1 MISRNGRRNTCL
13 FVLLIVVP
21 LVFAGLQSVFAD
33 QPVTRTQSL
42 QLNVG
47 DTLVVQSD
55 RSSIQ
60 QVLVEGNLTAT
71 NLSKPAQFPVN
82 DFEIQ
87 ALDAGSYQV
96 RVIFDYPHDYT
107 VNLFARTS
115 DLTIP
120 QNNATYYMSG
130 GSLELDISA
139 TFNTQ
144 SAAAIATPSI
154 SPWDSFV
161 GWVGKF
167 SQAFPLWVK
176 LLYFT
181 LGLQFFGVGGLWI
194 RREAKKKEST
204 AQRLDPG
211 DKLYLWLDVA
221 YKFLLVSFV
230 AIVAIMGGE
239 LLILFV
245 LRFMFLASLS
255 LLSLWDLFVIGFAAG
270 VIIMVYLM
278 RFTLEKAFDLKPIQ
292 DE

>member
-1 MISRNGRRNTCL
+1 MRSACL
-13 FVLLIVVP
+13 FVLLLVVP
-21 LVFAGLQSVFAD
+21 LTFTGLHSAFAD
-33 QPVTRTQSL
+33 QTVTRTQAVL
-42 QLNVG
+42 LNLG

-60 QVLVEGNLTAT
+60 QVFVEGNVTAA
-71 NLSKPAQFPVN
+71 NLSKPAQYPVN
-82 DFEIQ
+82 DFEIR

-96 RVIFDYPHDYT
+96 RIIFDYPHDYT
-107 VNLFARTS
+107 VNLFAETS
-115 DLTIP
+115 DLTVP

-139 TFNTQ
+139 TFNAQ
-144 SAAAIATPSI
+144 SATAVATPSI

-194 RREAKKKEST
+194 RREAKKKESR
-204 AQRLDPG
+204 AQRLDLG

-255 LLSLWDLFVIGFAAG
+255 LLSLWDLFVVGFAAG

>member
-1 MISRNGRRNTCL
+1 M
-13 FVLLIVVP
+13 LLVVVP
-21 LVFAGLQSVFAD
+21 LGFAGLQSAFAD
-33 QPVTRTQSL
+33 QTVTRTQAV

-60 QVLVEGNLTAT
+60 QVFVEGNLTAT
-71 NLSKPAQFPVN
+71 SLSKSAQYPVD
-82 DFEIQ
+82 DFEIR
-87 ALDAGSYQV
+87 ALDAESYQV
-96 RVIFDYPHDYT
+96 RVIFDYPHEYT
-107 VNLFARTS
+107 VNLFAKTS
-115 DLTIP
+115 DLTVP
-120 QNNATYYMSG
+120 ENNTTYYMSG
-130 GSLELDISA
+130 GSLELDITA
-139 TFNTQ
+139 TFNGQ
-144 SAAAIATPSI
+144 SAPAIVTPSI

-161 GWVGKF
+161 GWMGKF

-194 RREAKKKEST
+194 QREARKKEST
-204 AQRLDPG
+204 AQRLDLG
-211 DKLYLWLDVA
+211 NKLYLWLDVA

-230 AIVAIMGGE
+230 AILAIMGGE
-239 LLILFV
+239 LLILFI
-245 LRFMFLASLS
+245 LRFMFLASIS

-278 RFTLEKAFDLKPIQ
+278 RFTLEKVFDLKPIQ